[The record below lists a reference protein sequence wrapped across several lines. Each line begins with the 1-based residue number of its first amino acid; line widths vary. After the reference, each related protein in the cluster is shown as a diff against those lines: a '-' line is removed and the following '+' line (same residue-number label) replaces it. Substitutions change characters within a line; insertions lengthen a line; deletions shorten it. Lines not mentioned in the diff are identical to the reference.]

1 MAVQSLGEAVGWM
14 LRSPYV
20 WLSGLWTAAILLISW
35 YLYTNIGI
43 MTAFSVAFV
52 LAFVLPA
59 LIAGT
64 YGIVAESE
72 SSFRVFRRYAVCCYF
87 RQLLTSILVFLI
99 AWVFSQFISYM
110 LLVLGFGMGASMQVA
125 LFVFIPVIFFCY
137 FADVTAVINE
147 KRIFA
152 SVKDSFLRVANG
164 SFSLAVFYLINIGRV
179 ANGSFSLAV
188 FYLIN
193 IGLLILA
200 SFVLSL
206 VFAVFAGDALLP
218 VASMTEAELLSLSQD
233 ELLALMSAPEVVF
246 AGFAAFAVCAVFFVP
261 LFTLY
266 KACFFGRTAAL
277 VLPDM
282 PPREQTGEYDEKGR
296 WYKYS

>member
-1 MAVQSLGEAVGWM
+1 M
-14 LRSPYV
+14 
-20 WLSGLWTAAILLISW
+20 
-35 YLYTNIGI
+35 
-43 MTAFSVAFV
+43 
-52 LAFVLPA
+52 
-59 LIAGT
+59 
-64 YGIVAESE
+64 
-72 SSFRVFRRYAVCCYF
+72 
-87 RQLLTSILVFLI
+87 
-99 AWVFSQFISYM
+99 
-110 LLVLGFGMGASMQVA
+110 
-125 LFVFIPVIFFCY
+125 FIPVIFFCY

-164 SFSLAVFYLINIGRV
+164 SFSLAVFYLINIG
-179 ANGSFSLAV
+179 
-188 FYLIN
+188 
-193 IGLLILA
+193 A

-266 KACFFGRTAAL
+266 KVCFFSLEGRL
-277 VLPDM
+277 LWFCRICLPVSRRASMMRRDAGISIRDGL
-282 PPREQTGEYDEKGR
+282 PCYTLAQSLFFFSCNIYCI
-296 WYKYS
+296 

>member
-164 SFSLAVFYLINIGRV
+164 SFSLAVFYLINIG
-179 ANGSFSLAV
+179 
-188 FYLIN
+188 
-193 IGLLILA
+193 LLILA

-206 VFAVFAGDALLP
+206 VP
-218 VASMTEAELLSLSQD
+218 VASMTEAELLSLSQE

-266 KACFFGRTAAL
+266 KVCFFGRTAAL
-277 VLPDM
+277 VLPDVNL
-282 PPREQTGEYDEKGR
+282 REPVGEYDEKGR

>member
-164 SFSLAVFYLINIGRV
+164 SFSLAVFYLINIG
-179 ANGSFSLAV
+179 
-188 FYLIN
+188 
-193 IGLLILA
+193 LLILA
-200 SFVLSL
+200 SFDLSL
-206 VFAVFAGDALLP
+206 VFAAVAGDALLP
-218 VASMTEAELLSLSQD
+218 VASMTQDEILSLSQD
-233 ELLALMSAPEVVF
+233 ELLAIMSAPEVVF

-266 KACFFGRTAAL
+266 KACFFGNTSLL

>member
-1 MAVQSLGEAVGWM
+1 
-14 LRSPYV
+14 
-20 WLSGLWTAAILLISW
+20 
-35 YLYTNIGI
+35 
-43 MTAFSVAFV
+43 
-52 LAFVLPA
+52 
-59 LIAGT
+59 
-64 YGIVAESE
+64 
-72 SSFRVFRRYAVCCYF
+72 RVFRRYAVCCYF
-87 RQLLTSILVFLI
+87 RQLLTSVLVFLI

-164 SFSLAVFYLINIGRV
+164 SFSLAVFYLINIG
-179 ANGSFSLAV
+179 
-188 FYLIN
+188 
-193 IGLLILA
+193 LLILA

-206 VFAVFAGDALLP
+206 VFAAVAGDALLP

-233 ELLALMSAPEVVF
+233 ELLAIMSAPEVVF

-266 KACFFGRTAAL
+266 KVCFFGKTSLL

-282 PPREQTGEYDEKGR
+282 PPREPVGEYDEKGR

>member
-20 WLSGLWTAAILLISW
+20 WLSGLWTAAVLLLAW

-164 SFSLAVFYLINIGRV
+164 SFSLAVFYLINIG
-179 ANGSFSLAV
+179 
-188 FYLIN
+188 
-193 IGLLILA
+193 LLILA

-218 VASMTEAELLSLSQD
+218 VASMTQDEILSLSQD
-233 ELLALMSAPEVVF
+233 ELLAIMSAPEVVF
-246 AGFAAFAVCAVFFVP
+246 AGFAAFAVCAVFVVP

-266 KACFFGRTAAL
+266 KVCFFGRTAAL
-277 VLPDM
+277 VLPDVNL
-282 PPREQTGEYDEKGR
+282 REPVGEYDEKGR

>member
-164 SFSLAVFYLINIGRV
+164 SFSLAVFYLINIG
-179 ANGSFSLAV
+179 
-188 FYLIN
+188 
-193 IGLLILA
+193 LLILA

-218 VASMTEAELLSLSQD
+218 VASMTEAELLSLSQE

-282 PPREQTGEYDEKGR
+282 PPREPVGEYDEKGR

>member
-20 WLSGLWTAAILLISW
+20 WLSGLWTAAVLLLAW

-164 SFSLAVFYLINIGRV
+164 SFSLAVFYLINIG
-179 ANGSFSLAV
+179 
-188 FYLIN
+188 
-193 IGLLILA
+193 LLILA

-266 KACFFGRTAAL
+266 KVCFFGRTAAL

-282 PPREQTGEYDEKGR
+282 PPREPVGEYDEKGR

>member
-164 SFSLAVFYLINIGRV
+164 SFSLAVFYLINIG
-179 ANGSFSLAV
+179 
-188 FYLIN
+188 
-193 IGLLILA
+193 LLILA

-206 VFAVFAGDALLP
+206 VFAAVAGDALLP
-218 VASMTEAELLSLSQD
+218 VASMTQDEILSLSQD
-233 ELLALMSAPEVVF
+233 ELLAIMSAPEVVF
-246 AGFAAFAVCAVFFVP
+246 AGFAAFAVCAVFFVA

-266 KACFFGRTAAL
+266 KVCFFGRTAAL

-282 PPREQTGEYDEKGR
+282 PPREPVGEYDEKGR

>member
-64 YGIVAESE
+64 YSIVAESE

-164 SFSLAVFYLINIGRV
+164 SFSLAVFYLINIG
-179 ANGSFSLAV
+179 
-188 FYLIN
+188 
-193 IGLLILA
+193 LLILA

-266 KACFFGRTAAL
+266 KVCFFGRTAAL

-282 PPREQTGEYDEKGR
+282 PPREPVGEYDEKGR

>member
-20 WLSGLWTAAILLISW
+20 WLSGLWTAAVLLISW

-164 SFSLAVFYLINIGRV
+164 SFSLAVFYLINIG
-179 ANGSFSLAV
+179 
-188 FYLIN
+188 
-193 IGLLILA
+193 LLILA

-206 VFAVFAGDALLP
+206 VFAAVAGDALLP

-233 ELLALMSAPEVVF
+233 ELLAIMSAPEVVF

-266 KACFFGRTAAL
+266 KVCFFGKTSLL

-282 PPREQTGEYDEKGR
+282 PPREPVGEYDEKGR

>member
-99 AWVFSQFISYM
+99 SWVFSQFISYM

-164 SFSLAVFYLINIGRV
+164 SFSLAVFYLINIG
-179 ANGSFSLAV
+179 
-188 FYLIN
+188 
-193 IGLLILA
+193 LLILA

-233 ELLALMSAPEVVF
+233 ELLAIMSAPEVVF

-266 KACFFGRTAAL
+266 KVCFFGRTAAL
-277 VLPDM
+277 VLPDVNL
-282 PPREQTGEYDEKGR
+282 REPVGEYDEKGR

>member
-164 SFSLAVFYLINIGRV
+164 SFSLAVFYLINIG
-179 ANGSFSLAV
+179 
-188 FYLIN
+188 
-193 IGLLILA
+193 LLILA

-266 KACFFGRTAAL
+266 KVCFFGRTAAL
-277 VLPDM
+277 VLPDVNL
-282 PPREQTGEYDEKGR
+282 REPVGEYDEKGR

>member
-164 SFSLAVFYLINIGRV
+164 SFSI
-179 ANGSFSLAV
+179 AV

-218 VASMTEAELLSLSQD
+218 VASMTEAELLSLSQE

-282 PPREQTGEYDEKGR
+282 PPREPVGEYDEKGR

>member
-20 WLSGLWTAAILLISW
+20 WLSGLWTAAVLLLAW

-164 SFSLAVFYLINIGRV
+164 SFSLAVFYLINIG
-179 ANGSFSLAV
+179 
-188 FYLIN
+188 
-193 IGLLILA
+193 LLILA

-282 PPREQTGEYDEKGR
+282 PPREPVGEYDEKGR

>member
-20 WLSGLWTAAILLISW
+20 WLSGLWTAAVLLISW

-164 SFSLAVFYLINIGRV
+164 SFSLAVFYLINIG
-179 ANGSFSLAV
+179 
-188 FYLIN
+188 
-193 IGLLILA
+193 LLILA

-218 VASMTEAELLSLSQD
+218 VASMTEAELLSLSQE
-233 ELLALMSAPEVVF
+233 ELLAIMSAPEVVF

-266 KACFFGRTAAL
+266 KVCFFGRTAAL

-282 PPREQTGEYDEKGR
+282 PPREPVGEYDEKGR

>member
-164 SFSLAVFYLINIGRV
+164 SFSHLRWCLPGLQRLRCVRCFLSRCLRCIRSVSLEGR
-179 ANGSFSLAV
+179 
-188 FYLIN
+188 
-193 IGLLILA
+193 LLWFCRIC
-200 SFVLSL
+200 
-206 VFAVFAGDALLP
+206 LP
-218 VASMTEAELLSLSQD
+218 VS
-233 ELLALMSAPEVVF
+233 
-246 AGFAAFAVCAVFFVP
+246 
-261 LFTLY
+261 
-266 KACFFGRTAAL
+266 R
-277 VLPDM
+277 
-282 PPREQTGEYDEKGR
+282 
-296 WYKYS
+296 

>member
-164 SFSLAVFYLINIGRV
+164 SFSLAVFYLINIG
-179 ANGSFSLAV
+179 
-188 FYLIN
+188 
-193 IGLLILA
+193 LLILA

-206 VFAVFAGDALLP
+206 VFAAVAGDALLP
-218 VASMTEAELLSLSQD
+218 VASMTQDEILSLSQD
-233 ELLALMSAPEVVF
+233 ELLAIMSAPEVVF

-282 PPREQTGEYDEKGR
+282 PPREPVGEYDEKGR

>member
-20 WLSGLWTAAILLISW
+20 WLSGLWTAAVLLLAW

-164 SFSLAVFYLINIGRV
+164 SFSLAVFYLINIG
-179 ANGSFSLAV
+179 
-188 FYLIN
+188 
-193 IGLLILA
+193 LLILA

-266 KACFFGRTAAL
+266 KVCFFGRTAAL
-277 VLPDM
+277 VLPDVNL
-282 PPREQTGEYDEKGR
+282 REPVGEYDEKGR

>member
-20 WLSGLWTAAILLISW
+20 WLSGLWTAAILLLAW

-164 SFSLAVFYLINIGRV
+164 SFSLAVFYLINIG
-179 ANGSFSLAV
+179 
-188 FYLIN
+188 
-193 IGLLILA
+193 LLILA

-206 VFAVFAGDALLP
+206 VFAAVAGDALLP

-233 ELLALMSAPEVVF
+233 ELLAIMSAPEVVF

-266 KACFFGRTAAL
+266 KVCFFGRTAAL
-277 VLPDM
+277 VLPDVNL
-282 PPREQTGEYDEKGR
+282 REPVGEYDEKGR

>member
-164 SFSLAVFYLINIGRV
+164 SFSLAVFYLINIG
-179 ANGSFSLAV
+179 
-188 FYLIN
+188 
-193 IGLLILA
+193 LLILA

-206 VFAVFAGDALLP
+206 VFAAVAGDALLP
-218 VASMTEAELLSLSQD
+218 VASMTEAELLSLSQE

-266 KACFFGRTAAL
+266 KVCFFGRTAAL

-282 PPREQTGEYDEKGR
+282 PPREPVGEYDEKGR

>member
-164 SFSLAVFYLINIGRV
+164 SFSLAVFYLINIG
-179 ANGSFSLAV
+179 
-188 FYLIN
+188 
-193 IGLLILA
+193 LLILA

-233 ELLALMSAPEVVF
+233 ELLAIMSAPEVVF

-266 KACFFGRTAAL
+266 KVCFFGRTAAL
-277 VLPDM
+277 VLPDVNL
-282 PPREQTGEYDEKGR
+282 REPVGEYDEKGR

>member
-164 SFSLAVFYLINIGRV
+164 SFSLAVFYLINIG
-179 ANGSFSLAV
+179 
-188 FYLIN
+188 
-193 IGLLILA
+193 LLILA

-206 VFAVFAGDALLP
+206 VFAAVAGDALLP
-218 VASMTEAELLSLSQD
+218 VASMTQDEILSLSQD
-233 ELLALMSAPEVVF
+233 ELLAIMSAPEVVF

-266 KACFFGRTAAL
+266 KVCFFGRTAAL

-282 PPREQTGEYDEKGR
+282 PPREPVGEYDEKGR

>member
-164 SFSLAVFYLINIGRV
+164 SFSLAVFYLINIG
-179 ANGSFSLAV
+179 
-188 FYLIN
+188 
-193 IGLLILA
+193 LLILA

-206 VFAVFAGDALLP
+206 VFAAVAGDALLP
-218 VASMTEAELLSLSQD
+218 VASMTQDEILSLSQD
-233 ELLALMSAPEVVF
+233 ELLAIMSAPEVVF

-266 KACFFGRTAAL
+266 KVCFFGRTAAL

-282 PPREQTGEYDEKGR
+282 PPRVPVGVYDEKGL
-296 WYKYS
+296 WYKFS

>member
-164 SFSLAVFYLINIGRV
+164 SFSLAVFYLINIG
-179 ANGSFSLAV
+179 
-188 FYLIN
+188 
-193 IGLLILA
+193 LLILA

-206 VFAVFAGDALLP
+206 VFAAVAGDALLP

-233 ELLALMSAPEVVF
+233 ELLAIMSAPEVVF

-266 KACFFGRTAAL
+266 KVCFFGRTAAL
-277 VLPDM
+277 VLPDVNL
-282 PPREQTGEYDEKGR
+282 REPVGEYDEKGR

>member
-20 WLSGLWTAAILLISW
+20 WLSGLWTAAVLLLAW

-164 SFSLAVFYLINIGRV
+164 SFSLAVFYLINIG
-179 ANGSFSLAV
+179 
-188 FYLIN
+188 
-193 IGLLILA
+193 LLILA

-233 ELLALMSAPEVVF
+233 ELLAIMSAPEVVF

-266 KACFFGRTAAL
+266 KVCFFGRTAAL
-277 VLPDM
+277 VLPDVNL
-282 PPREQTGEYDEKGR
+282 REPVGEYDEKGR

>member
-20 WLSGLWTAAILLISW
+20 WLSGLWTAAVLLLAW

-164 SFSLAVFYLINIGRV
+164 SFSLAVFYLINIG
-179 ANGSFSLAV
+179 
-188 FYLIN
+188 
-193 IGLLILA
+193 LLILA

-218 VASMTEAELLSLSQD
+218 VASMTQDEILSLSQD
-233 ELLALMSAPEVVF
+233 ELLAIMSAPEVVF

-266 KACFFGRTAAL
+266 KVCFFGRTAAL
-277 VLPDM
+277 VLPDVNL
-282 PPREQTGEYDEKGR
+282 REPVGEYDEKGR

>member
-164 SFSLAVFYLINIGRV
+164 SFSLAVFYLINIG
-179 ANGSFSLAV
+179 
-188 FYLIN
+188 
-193 IGLLILA
+193 LLILA

-218 VASMTEAELLSLSQD
+218 VASMTEAELLSLSQE

-266 KACFFGRTAAL
+266 KVCFFGRTAAL

-282 PPREQTGEYDEKGR
+282 PPREPVGEYDEKGR

>member
-20 WLSGLWTAAILLISW
+20 WLSGLWTAAVLLLAW

-164 SFSLAVFYLINIGRV
+164 SFSLAVFYLINIG
-179 ANGSFSLAV
+179 
-188 FYLIN
+188 
-193 IGLLILA
+193 LLILA

-218 VASMTEAELLSLSQD
+218 VASMTEAELLSLSQE

-266 KACFFGRTAAL
+266 KVCFFGRTAAL
-277 VLPDM
+277 VLPDVNL
-282 PPREQTGEYDEKGR
+282 REPVGEYDEKGR

>member
-164 SFSLAVFYLINIGRV
+164 SFSLAVFYLINIG
-179 ANGSFSLAV
+179 
-188 FYLIN
+188 
-193 IGLLILA
+193 LLILA

-266 KACFFGRTAAL
+266 KVCFFGRTAAL

-282 PPREQTGEYDEKGR
+282 PPREPVGEYDEKGR

>member
-20 WLSGLWTAAILLISW
+20 WLSGLWTAAVLLLAW

-164 SFSLAVFYLINIGRV
+164 SFSLAVFYLINIG
-179 ANGSFSLAV
+179 
-188 FYLIN
+188 
-193 IGLLILA
+193 LLILA

-218 VASMTEAELLSLSQD
+218 VASMTQDEILSLSQD
-233 ELLALMSAPEVVF
+233 ELLAIMSAPEVVF

-266 KACFFGRTAAL
+266 KVCFFGRRAAL
-277 VLPDM
+277 VLPDVIL
-282 PPREQTGEYDEKGR
+282 REPVGEYDEKGR